1 MGRRRVDPEIVVSA
15 ALDVFAAKGFHEALI
30 SDIAAA
36 ADVSVGTVYN
46 VARSK
51 EALFLAV
58 LKDDALDSCRCL
70 STASGGLP
78 RRRSGLPAAR
88 PAAAR

>member
-15 ALDVFAAKGFHEALI
+15 ALDVFTAKGFHDALI

-46 VARSK
+46 VARST
-51 EALFLAV
+51 ALFLAV
-58 LKDDALDSCRCL
+58 FKDDALDSCRCL